1 MINDLDVAEN
11 KHLWKYVDDTTMS
24 EIINKDQP
32 NSAMQSY
39 VDTVSLKS
47 ANSGMQLKESKCK
60 ELRINFS
67 SGESSFDPIIINN
80 KDIEVAHSVKL
91 LGLTITDNLKWNN
104 HIESVCKKISTR
116 LYFLRQLK
124 RAKLPPKDLLLFY
137 VTCIRPV
144 AEYACEVFH
153 DSLPKYLSDDLERL
167 QRRACKIILPEHGY
181 EDSLNVL
188 NIPQLTDRRQNL
200 TTKLFEKIVND
211 TNDKL
216 HRFLPSPNISEV
228 SLRERRKFQL
238 PHWRTI
244 RFRNDFINAN
254 SRKHKCIDRKLS

>member
-1 MINDLDVAEN
+1 MV
-11 KHLWKYVDDTTMS
+11 
-24 EIINKDQP
+24 
-32 NSAMQSY
+32 
-39 VDTVSLKS
+39 
-47 ANSGMQLKESKCK
+47 
-60 ELRINFS
+60 
-67 SGESSFDPIIINN
+67 
-80 KDIEVAHSVKL
+80 HSVKL

-104 HIESVCKKISTR
+104 RIESVCKKISTR

-153 DSLPKYLSDDLERL
+153 DSLPKYLSDDLERM

-181 EDSLNVL
+181 KDSLNVL

-200 TTKLFEKIVND
+200 TAKLFEKIVND

-216 HRFLPSPNISEV
+216 HCLLPPSNASEV
-228 SLRERRKFQL
+228 FLRGRRKFQL

-254 SRKHKCIDRKLS
+254 SRIYKCIDGKLS

>member
-1 MINDLDVAEN
+1 M
-11 KHLWKYVDDTTMS
+11 
-24 EIINKDQP
+24 
-32 NSAMQSY
+32 
-39 VDTVSLKS
+39 LKK
-47 ANSGMQLKESKCK
+47 GQ
-60 ELRINFS
+60 R
-67 SGESSFDPIIINN
+67 
-80 KDIEVAHSVKL
+80 VRVR
-91 LGLTITDNLKWNN
+91 
-104 HIESVCKKISTR
+104 VRKKISTR

-216 HRFLPSPNISEV
+216 HRLLPPPNISEV
-228 SLRERRKFQL
+228 SLRERRKLQL

-254 SRKHKCIDRKLS
+254 SRKYKCIDRKSS

>member
-1 MINDLDVAEN
+1 
-11 KHLWKYVDDTTMS
+11 MS
-24 EIINKDQP
+24 EVTNKDQP

-47 ANSGMQLKESKCK
+47 ANNGKQLKESKCK
-60 ELRINFS
+60 ELCINFS
-67 SGESSFDPIIINN
+67 TGESSFDPIIVNN
-80 KDIEVAHSVKL
+80 KDIEVVHSVKL

-104 HIESVCKKISTR
+104 HIESVCKKISAR
-116 LYFLRQLK
+116 LYFLRHLK
-124 RAKLPPKDLLLFY
+124 RAKLPSKDLLLLY

-153 DSLPKYLSDDLERL
+153 DSLPKYLSDDLERM
-167 QRRACKIILPEHGY
+167 QRRACKIILPEIY

-216 HRFLPSPNISEV
+216 HRLLPPSNASEV
-228 SLRERRKFQL
+228 LISSEKDGNSNFPIGERL
-238 PHWRTI
+238 
-244 RFRNDFINAN
+244 DFEMIY
-254 SRKHKCIDRKLS
+254 KC

>member
-1 MINDLDVAEN
+1 
-11 KHLWKYVDDTTMS
+11 
-24 EIINKDQP
+24 
-32 NSAMQSY
+32 MQSY
-39 VDTVSLKS
+39 VDTVSIKS
-47 ANSGMQLKESKCK
+47 ANNGMQLKESKCK
-60 ELRINFS
+60 EPRINFS
-67 SGESSFDPIIINN
+67 TGVFSFDPIIINN
-80 KDIEVAHSVKL
+80 KDIEVVHSVKL

-104 HIESVCKKISTR
+104 HIESVCKISTR

-124 RAKLPPKDLLLFY
+124 RAKLPPKD
-137 VTCIRPV
+137 VTCVRPV

-153 DSLPKYLSDDLERL
+153 DSLPKYLSDDLERM

-181 EDSLNVL
+181 KDSLNVL
-188 NIPQLTDRRQNL
+188 NIPQLNDRRQNL

-216 HRFLPSPNISEV
+216 HCLLPPSNASEV
-228 SLRERRKFQL
+228 FLRERRKFQL

-254 SRKHKCIDRKLS
+254 SRKYKCIGRKLS

>member
-1 MINDLDVAEN
+1 M
-11 KHLWKYVDDTTMS
+11 
-24 EIINKDQP
+24 
-32 NSAMQSY
+32 
-39 VDTVSLKS
+39 
-47 ANSGMQLKESKCK
+47 GMQLKESKCK

-67 SGESSFDPIIINN
+67 TGESSFDPIIINN
-80 KDIEVAHSVKL
+80 IDIEVVHSVKL

-124 RAKLPPKDLLLFY
+124 RTKLPPKDLLLFY
-137 VTCIRPV
+137 VTCIRPL

-167 QRRACKIILPEHGY
+167 QRQACKIILPEHGY

-216 HRFLPSPNISEV
+216 HRLLPSPNISG
-228 SLRERRKFQL
+228 SFPQRKTKIPTSPLGERL
-238 PHWRTI
+238 DLEMI
-244 RFRNDFINAN
+244 
-254 SRKHKCIDRKLS
+254 L